1 MKTKIMASWEY
12 PENLDCMTPC
22 WLWSHMSS
30 LYDLCTMSTKTG
42 AAIATW
48 RENLI
53 VAFISGTGGPLWI
66 QKQFPVLNCATVQA
80 LLSLRLLSLNAE
92 DCDGHLCVGHR
103 LKALNDCSSLFG
115 RQANFKSCRGSSW
128 FEAFFLFADLTD
140 YAPASLCTSAN
151 RSQISLSNMFHCVFL
166 CEFKRYNI
174 ELVRTIKMWSADEW
188 DATNALQWQL
198 QDHSKCFSW
207 NLTTLPTCFW
217 LTQGRHVLRKQL
229 CDPFLSSHIASF
241 G

>member
-151 RSQISLSNMFHCVFL
+151 RSIYDPISIFYKICANSGDSIRFSPILVTFLWTNSLNHQFFHFILGIILFQI
-166 CEFKRYNI
+166 
-174 ELVRTIKMWSADEW
+174 
-188 DATNALQWQL
+188 
-198 QDHSKCFSW
+198 
-207 NLTTLPTCFW
+207 
-217 LTQGRHVLRKQL
+217 
-229 CDPFLSSHIASF
+229 
-241 G
+241 